1 MKTTWLILAA
11 LLWAAACSDEG
22 AGDGGSPSLVV
33 SAGAQPGNATAA
45 GENTDPESHPES
57 QFVITLHVKGG
68 DEAKLNYL
76 RSQVRDFGT
85 CAEAKMDTSTWT
97 VYALMKPGVPRKFA
111 EEERVMLEAYVRPP
125 QELLMSSWAY
135 NEGDWF
141 ALIGN

>member
-22 AGDGGSPSLVV
+22 AGDGGSPSSTLR
-33 SAGAQPGNATAA
+33 SGGQPGNGTAA
-45 GENTDPESHPES
+45 GENTASES

-85 CAEAKMDTSTWT
+85 CAEAKMDTNTWM